1 MNNEFSTRD
10 VLIKQLES
18 KVTVLEVDLNVYIGD
33 ITEMENSNLSGNV
46 FSKCL
51 TMVVLPEPDG
61 AENIISLPFSMN
73 KDNSFC

>member
-1 MNNEFSTRD
+1 
-10 VLIKQLES
+10 
-18 KVTVLEVDLNVYIGD
+18 
-33 ITEMENSNLSGNV
+33 MENSNLSGNV